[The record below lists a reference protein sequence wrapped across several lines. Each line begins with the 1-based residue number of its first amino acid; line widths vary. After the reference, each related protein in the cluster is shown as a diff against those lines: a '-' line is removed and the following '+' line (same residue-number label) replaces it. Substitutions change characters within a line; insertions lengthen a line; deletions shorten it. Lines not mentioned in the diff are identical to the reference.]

1 MAKRNLSQI
10 SASPERIDQPNQA
23 SRDSVPGSE
32 HVQSNP
38 LATHPHLA
46 PLRVLVVDDER
57 PIRVSCEAIA
67 RSSGFDAASVGSG
80 EEALERMTREPFD
93 IVLLDIRMPKTSGLD
108 LIEELLAVSPGSYIV
123 MMTGHASIEAA
134 VEAMKKGAYHFI
146 QKPFHL
152 DELRIVLQRIGAEIT
167 ASAEATMW
175 RSQVD
180 TSKAFGRMLGATGAM
195 RQIFRMAARASVR
208 KNPILIVGEP
218 GTGKELIARCIH
230 DCGEQSAKPFVVIDC
245 DATSP
250 EKQFDAL
257 CAAEGSGDTPGLAAG
272 TSILLNE
279 VSLLS
284 KEAQAQFFRI
294 LDNRSSPPGFRVIA
308 TTSRDLEPLAARGEF
323 RSDLLYRLS
332 VFVLRMPPLRD
343 RAADIPLLV
352 DYFLDLD
359 AADKGR
365 KIEVTSES
373 MQALMRYPWPGN
385 VRQLRSI
392 IERSVASMTGTTLK
406 VSHLPA
412 ELKSWRKETVPQPG
426 AAVVETMAE
435 VEKRAVME
443 AMKFT
448 NGDKVKAAQLLGISR
463 TTLYR
468 KLEEYK

>member
-1 MAKRNLSQI
+1 MVRSKLSQMGTPEDNGERANQV
-10 SASPERIDQPNQA
+10 SHDLPPAS
-23 SRDSVPGSE
+23 SRVPSSSLG
-32 HVQSNP
+32 
-38 LATHPHLA
+38 THPHLA

-67 RSSGFDAASVGSG
+67 RSSGFDAASVASG
-80 EEALERMTREPFD
+80 QEALDRLAREPFD

-108 LIEELLAVSPGSYIV
+108 LIEELLAISPGSYIV

-152 DELRIVLQRIGAEIT
+152 DEIRIVLQRIGEEIT
-167 ASAEATMW
+167 TSAEATMW

-180 TSKAFGRMLGATGAM
+180 TSKAFGRMLGSTGPM
-195 RQIFRMAARASVR
+195 RQIFRMAARASAR
-208 KNPILIVGEP
+208 KNPILIVGEQ

-230 DCGEQSAKPFVVIDC
+230 DCGERNDKPFLVIDC
-245 DATSP
+245 DAATP
-250 EKQFDAL
+250 EKQIEAL
-257 CAAEGSGDTPGLAAG
+257 SAADPGNGAAAPVAGGSV
-272 TSILLNE
+272 LLNE

-284 KEAQAQFFRI
+284 KEAQSHLFRL
-294 LDNRSSPPGFRVIA
+294 LDNRSTPPDFRVMA
-308 TTSRDLEPLAARGEF
+308 TTTKDLEPLAARGEF

-332 VFVLRMPPLRD
+332 VFVLRMPPLRE
-343 RAADIPLLV
+343 RVADIPLLV

-365 KIEVTSES
+365 KIEATTETL
-373 MQALMRYPWPGN
+373 QALMRYPWPGN
-385 VRQLRSI
+385 VRQLRSV
-392 IERSVASMTGTTLK
+392 IERAVASMTGTTLK
-406 VSHLPA
+406 VSHLPSD
-412 ELKSWRKETVPQPG
+412 LKNWKKEAVSQSG

>member
-1 MAKRNLSQI
+1 MARSNLSQMGTPGDHGATAKQSSQD
-10 SASPERIDQPNQA
+10 SATTSGSAALSPL
-23 SRDSVPGSE
+23 G
-32 HVQSNP
+32 
-38 LATHPHLA
+38 THPHLA

-67 RSSGFDAASVGSG
+67 RSSGFDAASVSSG
-80 EEALERMTREPFD
+80 EEALERLAREPFD
-93 IVLLDIRMPKTSGLD
+93 IVLLDIRMPKASGLD
-108 LIEELLAVSPGSYIV
+108 LIEELLAISPGSYIV

-152 DELRIVLQRIGAEIT
+152 DEIRIVLQRIGEEIT

-180 TSKAFGRMLGATGAM
+180 TSKAFGRMLGSTGPM

-230 DCGEQSAKPFVVIDC
+230 DCGERNDRPFLAIDC
-245 DATSP
+245 DAAP
-250 EKQFDAL
+250 PDKQFEAL
-257 CAAEGSGDTPGLAAG
+257 SGVESGGEAAASIVGGSV
-272 TSILLNE
+272 LLNE

-284 KEAQAQFFRI
+284 KEAQSHLFRL
-294 LDNRSSPPGFRVIA
+294 LDNRSNPPDFRVMA
-308 TTSRDLEPLAARGEF
+308 TTSRDLDPLVARGEF

-332 VFVLRMPPLRD
+332 VFVLRMPPLRE
-343 RAADIPLLV
+343 RVADIPLLV

-365 KIEVTSES
+365 RIEATSETL
-373 MQALMRYPWPGN
+373 QVLMRYPWPGN
-385 VRQLRSI
+385 VRQLRSVV
-392 IERSVASMTGTTLK
+392 ERSVASMTGTVLK
-406 VSHLPA
+406 VSHLPPD
-412 ELKSWRKETVPQPG
+412 LKNWKKETVSQSSP
-426 AAVVETMAE
+426 AVVETMAE